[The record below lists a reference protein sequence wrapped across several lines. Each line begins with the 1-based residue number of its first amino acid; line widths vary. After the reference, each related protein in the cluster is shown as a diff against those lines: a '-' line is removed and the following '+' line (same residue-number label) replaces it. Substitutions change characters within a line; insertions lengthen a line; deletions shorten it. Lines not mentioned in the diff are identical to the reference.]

1 MDERLLQIR
10 DYQGEGFQPLVHF
23 GAWRVAILRS
33 REDTR
38 AAGITKL
45 ERHMQTD
52 EVFVLMAG
60 QAVLLIAGDGQNLD
74 TILAEPMAPG
84 KLYNVRQAV
93 WHGVLLSRDASIL
106 IVENRDTAVENSQ
119 YSALS
124 PVQRALILDL
134 EKRSG
139 I

>member
-38 AAGITKL
+38 AAGATKL

-52 EVFVLMAG
+52 EVFVLIAG
-60 QAVLLIAGDGQNLD
+60 QAVLLIAGDGQQVEA
-74 TILAEPMAPG
+74 IRPEPMEPG

-119 YSALS
+119 YSPLTAA
-124 PVQRALILDL
+124 QRGLILDI
-134 EKRSG
+134 EKRSA